1 MPKISG
7 KLELLFLNLSVT
19 LLQLSWMMNL
29 IYLKLLTGTVVGG
42 REEKNVFQFLYE
54 MFDFSLAVWGQMWG
68 RACSSARTSL
78 TCGWV
83 AGAHSGVP
91 NLGSLALELQCDCWG
106 THHGNKSGPSM
117 PSTVPLGDKDNPSAW
132 NNARLSWGRLHRK
145 ENLVNILYPL
155 VSWGSEQGHFGQY
168 LVIWEIE
175 LWSLCHR

>member
-7 KLELLFLNLSVT
+7 KLELLFLNFSVT
-19 LLQLSWMMNL
+19 LLQLSRMMNL

-42 REEKNVFQFLYE
+42 REKCFSVSLRNVWFQFSKCGDKCEAELV
-54 MFDFSLAVWGQMWG
+54 AVPEQVSP
-68 RACSSARTSL
+68 AL
-78 TCGWV
+78 WV

-91 NLGSLALELQCDCWG
+91 NLGNLALELQCDCWG

-117 PSTVPLGDKDNPSAW
+117 PSTVPLRDKDNPSSW